1 MGYFVHFCG
10 LFLEKSTY
18 FQKQPITFLNKRTFS
33 KNPVDVKKSRENCG
47 QYTDNMLKT
56 DLSYKK
62 DPDTSGP
69 CVDFYFSIL
78 ILADAISDPRINR
91 FPKE

>member
-1 MGYFVHFCG
+1 MGYFVYFCG

-18 FQKQPITFLNKRTFS
+18 FQKRPITFLNKRAFS
-33 KNPVDVKKSRENCG
+33 KNPVDVKKSRENYG

-56 DLSYKK
+56 VLSYKKK

-69 CVDFYFSIL
+69 CVDFYFSTL
-78 ILADAISDPRINR
+78 INPNTCSRDL
-91 FPKE
+91 